1 MDQKAINVIKNLTLD
16 MIQNSGTEGSY
27 GISFSAAP
35 ILYTL
40 FTKHLRVNPSIPDWI
55 NRDRF
60 VLSASHASALL
71 YATMFLSGYPLMIDD
86 LKNYKQLG
94 SKTPAYPSIN
104 TLGVDLSTGPLGQG
118 FATAVGM
125 ALAEKKL
132 EALYN
137 DNSKGKAKLGKIIDY
152 RIYTLVSDGDLMKGI
167 SYEAASF
174 AGTMGLDNLIVLYD
188 SNGVSS
194 DGDVRRTFSES
205 VLSRFSALGWNT
217 ISVKNGNSASEINKA
232 IEKAKKNKAP
242 TIIQIRTVIGDGLI
256 NQGKMITHSQLLDK
270 NDMDQFK
277 QKAGVGTIPFT
288 ILKEPAS
295 YMRDT
300 VVGRSIKIYQEWED
314 LVNKY
319 KQILT
324 PQQLV
329 ELNNINQNLV
339 NIDLNKT
346 EIPIDYDNKESMRES
361 NHRVMNIIGNS
372 VYNFMGGSSDLANA
386 TRAYIDGGDEI
397 GYNKYTGKNIP
408 FGVRDSFM
416 GACLNGLAI
425 SGFRTFG
432 SSLLVYSDSMRE
444 SIRQTALMNLPV
456 TYIFTHDSVTNSF
469 DGPAHQPVEQLS
481 DLRSIPNLY
490 VFRPA
495 DIKEIIG
502 TWNVILNNKIPAVIS
517 LPKTEVKA
525 EQGTKQANVV
535 KGAYVAGEEKD
546 KVDAVIIATGAE
558 VQLAKSIQVKLL
570 QDKNIDVRVV
580 SMPCMELYYKQSDEY
595 KESII
600 PTGKPIFVLEFG
612 SSFGWEKFVPSSDYL
627 LTVDSFGASG
637 SKEDVLAYM
646 NINIDKL
653 IERIENLV
661 K

>member
-16 MIQNSGTEGSY
+16 MIQNSGTEGNY

-71 YATMFLSGYPLMIDD
+71 YATMFLTGYPLMIDD

-125 ALAEKKL
+125 ALAEKKY

-137 DNSKGKAKLGKIIDY
+137 DKSKSKLNKLIDY
-152 RIYTLVSDGDLMKGI
+152 KVYVLVSDGDLMKGI

-188 SNGVSS
+188 SNEVSS
-194 DGDVRRTFSES
+194 DGEIKRTFSES
-205 VLSRFSALGWNT
+205 VLSRFSSMGWNT
-217 ISVKNGNSASEINKA
+217 IFVKNGNSSNEISKA
-232 IEKAKKNKAP
+232 IEKAKRAKAP
-242 TIIQIRTVIGDGLI
+242 TIIQVKTIIGEGLL
-256 NQGKMITHSQLLDK
+256 NQGKLTTHSQFLDK
-270 NDMDQFK
+270 TDLDQFK

-300 VVGRSIKIYQEWED
+300 VVGRSIKIYQDWEK
-314 LVNKY
+314 LINEY

-324 PQQLV
+324 PQQLL
-329 ELNNINQNLV
+329 EINNINQNLV
-339 NIDLNKT
+339 NIDLNRA
-346 EIPIDYDNKESMRES
+346 EIPIDYNNKESMRES
-361 NHRVMNIIGNS
+361 NHRIMNIIGNS
-372 VYNFMGGSSDLANA
+372 VYNFIGGSSDLANT
-386 TRAYIDGGDEI
+386 TRVYVDGADEI
-397 GYNKYTGKNIP
+397 GYKKYSGKNIP
-408 FGVRDSFM
+408 FGVRDNFM

-425 SGFRTFG
+425 SGFRPFG

-444 SIRQTALMNLPV
+444 SIRQSALMNLPV

-525 EQGTKQANVV
+525 EQGTKEENIV
-535 KGAYVAGEEKD
+535 KGAYIVGEEKER
-546 KVDAVIIATGAE
+546 VDAVIIATGAE
-558 VQLAKSIQVKLL
+558 VQLAKSMQVKLL
-570 QDKNIDVRVV
+570 QDKNIDARII
-580 SMPCMELYYKQSDEY
+580 SMPCMELYNIQSDEY

-600 PTGKPIFVLEFG
+600 PKGKPIFILEFG

-637 SKEDVLAYM
+637 SKDDVLNYM

-653 IERIENLV
+653 ISRIENLL
-661 K
+661 

>member
-16 MIQNSGTEGSY
+16 MIQNSGTEGNY
-27 GISFSAAP
+27 GICFSSAP

-40 FTKHLRVNPSIPDWI
+40 FTKHLKVNPSIPDWI

-71 YATMFLSGYPLMIDD
+71 YSTMFLCGYPLMVDD

-94 SKTPAYPSIN
+94 SKTPAYPNMN
-104 TLGVDLSTGPLGQG
+104 TLGVDLTTGPLGNG

-132 EALYN
+132 EGLYN
-137 DNSKGKAKLGKIIDY
+137 DRSKSKLEKLIDY
-152 RIYTLVSDGDLMKGI
+152 KVYTLVSDGDLMKGI

-188 SNGVSS
+188 SNEVSS
-194 DGDVRRTFSES
+194 DGEIKRTFSES
-205 VLSRFSALGWNT
+205 VLSRFSSMGWNT
-217 ISVKNGNSASEINKA
+217 IYVKNGNSSNEISKA
-232 IEKAKKNKAP
+232 IEKAKKAKAP
-242 TIIQIRTVIGDGLI
+242 TIIQVRTIIGEGLL
-256 NQGKMITHSQLLDK
+256 NQGKMITHSQFLEKTDI
-270 NDMDQFK
+270 DQFK
-277 QKAGVGTIPFT
+277 QKNGVGTIPFT

-300 VVGRSIKIYQEWED
+300 VVGRSIKVYQDWEN
-314 LVNKY
+314 LFNKY
-319 KQILT
+319 KQILN
-324 PQQLV
+324 PVQLS
-329 ELNNINQNLV
+329 EINNINQNLV
-339 NIDLNKT
+339 NIDLNRA
-346 EIPIDYDNKESMRES
+346 EIPIDYQNKESLRES
-361 NHRVMNIIGNS
+361 NRRIMNIIGNS
-372 VYNFMGGSSDLANA
+372 VYNFIGGSADLANS
-386 TRAYIDGGDEI
+386 TRVYLDGMDEI

-416 GACLNGLAI
+416 GACINGLAV
-425 SGFRTFG
+425 SGFRSFG
-432 SSLLVYSDSMRE
+432 SSLLTFSDDMKE
-444 SIRQTALMNLPV
+444 SIRMASLMNLPV

-469 DGPAHQPVEQLS
+469 DGPTQQPVEQLAG
-481 DLRSIPNLY
+481 LRAIPNLY

-517 LPKTEVKA
+517 LSKTEIKA
-525 EQGTKQANVV
+525 EQGTNQNLVS
-535 KGAYVAGEEKD
+535 KGAYIAGNENS

-570 QDKNIDVRVV
+570 QEKNIDVRVV
-580 SMPCMELYYKQSDEY
+580 SMPCMELYNIQSEEY

-600 PTGKPIFVLEFG
+600 PTGKTIFVLEFG

-627 LTVDSFGASG
+627 LTVDSFGMAG
-637 SKEDVLAYM
+637 AKDDVLSTLE
-646 NINIDKL
+646 INLDSLVK
-653 IERIENLV
+653 RIENLV

>member
-1 MDQKAINVIKNLTLD
+1 MDQKAINVIKNLALD
-16 MIQNSGTEGSY
+16 MIQNSGTEGNY

-71 YATMFLSGYPLMIDD
+71 YSTMFLTGYPLMIDD

-94 SKTPAYPSIN
+94 SKTPAYPNIN

-125 ALAEKKL
+125 ALAEKKY
-132 EALYN
+132 EELYN
-137 DNSKGKAKLGKIIDY
+137 DKSKSKLNKLIDY
-152 RIYTLVSDGDLMKGI
+152 KVYVLVSDGDLMKGI

-188 SNGVSS
+188 SNEVSS
-194 DGDVRRTFSES
+194 DGEIKRTFSES
-205 VLSRFSALGWNT
+205 VLSRFSSMGWNT
-217 ISVKNGNSASEINKA
+217 IFVKNGNSSNEISKA
-232 IEKAKKNKAP
+232 IEKAKRAKAP
-242 TIIQIRTVIGDGLI
+242 TIIQIKTIIGEGLL
-256 NQGKMITHSQLLDK
+256 NQGKLTTHSQFLDK
-270 NDMDQFK
+270 TDLDQFK

-300 VVGRSIKIYQEWED
+300 VVGRSIKIYQDWEK
-314 LVNKY
+314 LINEY

-324 PQQLV
+324 PQQLL
-329 ELNNINQNLV
+329 EINNINQNLV
-339 NIDLNKT
+339 NIDLNRA
-346 EIPIDYDNKESMRES
+346 EIPIDYNNKESMRES
-361 NHRVMNIIGNS
+361 NHRIMNIIGNS
-372 VYNFMGGSSDLANA
+372 VYNFIGGSSDLANT
-386 TRAYIDGGDEI
+386 TRVYVDGADEI
-397 GYNKYTGKNIP
+397 GYKKYTGKNIP
-408 FGVRDSFM
+408 FGVRDNFM

-425 SGFRTFG
+425 SGFRPFG

-444 SIRQTALMNLPV
+444 SIRQSALMNLPV

-469 DGPAHQPVEQLS
+469 DGPTHQPVEQLS

-525 EQGTKQANVV
+525 EQGTKEESIV
-535 KGAYVAGEEKD
+535 KGAYIVGEEKER
-546 KVDAVIIATGAE
+546 VDAVIIATGAE
-558 VQLAKSIQVKLL
+558 VQLAKSMQVKLL
-570 QDKNIDVRVV
+570 QDKNIDARII
-580 SMPCMELYYKQSDEY
+580 SMPCMELYNIQSDEY

-600 PTGKPIFVLEFG
+600 PKGKPIFILEFG

-637 SKEDVLAYM
+637 SKDDVLNYM

-653 IERIENLV
+653 ISRIENLL
-661 K
+661 

>member
-1 MDQKAINVIKNLTLD
+1 MDQKAINVIKNLALD
-16 MIQNSGTEGSY
+16 MIQNSGTEGNY

-71 YATMFLSGYPLMIDD
+71 YSTMFLTGYPLMVDD

-94 SKTPAYPSIN
+94 SKTPAYPNIN

-125 ALAEKKL
+125 ALAEKKY

-137 DNSKGKAKLGKIIDY
+137 DKSKSKLNKIIDY
-152 RIYTLVSDGDLMKGI
+152 KVYVLVSDGDLMKGI

-188 SNGVSS
+188 SNDVSS
-194 DGDVRRTFSES
+194 DGEIKRTFSES
-205 VLSRFSALGWNT
+205 VLSRFSSMGWNT
-217 ISVKNGNSASEINKA
+217 IFVKNGNSSNEINKA
-232 IEKAKKNKAP
+232 IEKAKRAKAP
-242 TIIQIRTVIGDGLI
+242 TIIQVKTIIGEGLL
-256 NQGKMITHSQLLDK
+256 NQGKLTTHSQLLEKTDL
-270 NDMDQFK
+270 DQFK

-300 VVGRSIKIYQEWED
+300 VIGRSIKIYQEWEK
-314 LVNKY
+314 LVNEY
-319 KQILT
+319 KQVLT
-324 PQQLV
+324 PQQLL

-339 NIDLNKT
+339 NVDLNRA
-346 EIPIDYDNKESMRES
+346 EIPIDYNNKESMRES
-361 NHRVMNIIGNS
+361 NHRIMNLIGNS
-372 VYNFMGGSSDLANA
+372 VYNFIGGSSDLANT
-386 TRAYIDGGDEI
+386 TRVYIDGSEEI
-397 GYNKYTGKNIP
+397 GYKKYTGKNIP
-408 FGVRDSFM
+408 FGVRDNFM
-416 GACLNGLAI
+416 GACLNGLAV
-425 SGFRTFG
+425 SGFRSFG
-432 SSLLVYSDSMRE
+432 STLLVYSDSMRE

-502 TWNVILNNKIPAVIS
+502 TWNVILSNKIPCVIS

-525 EQGTKQANVV
+525 EQGTKGESVS
-535 KGAYVAGEEKD
+535 KGAYIVGEEKER
-546 KVDAVIIATGAE
+546 VDAVIIATGAE
-558 VQLAKSIQVKLL
+558 VQLAKSMQVKLL
-570 QDKNIDVRVV
+570 QDKNIDTRII
-580 SMPCMELYYKQSDEY
+580 SMPCMELYNIQSDEY

-600 PTGKPIFVLEFG
+600 PKGKPIFILEFG

-637 SKEDVLAYM
+637 SKDDVLNYM

-653 IERIENLV
+653 ISRIENLL
-661 K
+661 